1 MIFNGDATNKNMM
14 SVYLNMAAL
23 FTTDGENDDEYDEW
37 LDSRLLYSWVS
48 PRKMTCL
55 HVVALPDLLFV
66 KRL

>member
-1 MIFNGDATNKNMM
+1 MIFNGDATKKNMM
-14 SVYLNMAAL
+14 SVHLNMAAL
-23 FTTDGENDDEYDEW
+23 FVTDEENDDEW

-48 PRKMTCL
+48 PRKMTWL